1 MDARE
6 RGIGYALRLEPL
18 DAAPVRLLRAERAD
32 IEAVARKRMG
42 ERGVAITFTSGK
54 RSIEAKAVRG
64 STMVTS

>member
-6 RGIGYALRLEPL
+6 RGIGYALCLEPL
-18 DAAPVRLLRAERAD
+18 DAASGGNATS
-32 IEAVARKRMG
+32 G
-42 ERGVAITFTSGK
+42 HSAITFTSGK